1 MAAAKADMD
10 ALASGRAGRFR
21 VGTFQTVGAKI
32 LPEAL
37 RRVLSERP
45 GLSIELTEEIADPEL
60 LSMLEQRSLDLAF
73 AVLPLPPETFEWV
86 ELFADPFVALVEARS
101 PLAQRGHVSIEEL
114 AERPL
119 ICFRSCRVTQMTL
132 DRLRAEGREPD
143 VVFCS
148 DQNETLQGAAAAGL
162 GAALLPELAVDER
175 DQRLR
180 RVRIVPEIGP
190 RVIAAVWRAD
200 EDLAPAAAALVDAA
214 RDVCRDLAVRARPAG
229 LPVPAETRRGVGR

>member
-1 MAAAKADMD
+1 METASVAAAVE
-10 ALASGRAGRFR
+10 AGWLGVEMRHL
-21 VGTFQTVGAKI
+21 V
-32 LPEAL
+32 AL
-37 RRVLSERP
+37 RTLAQERSFR
-45 GLSIELTEEIADPEL
+45 GAAARLGYTQSAVSQQIA
-60 LSMLEQRSLDLAF
+60 MLEQRSLDLAF